1 MVEGSNSCWVILQ
14 TTLWQRLQ
22 RLRIKLARFLPW
34 CYAMT
39 SGKRFEVVKSSFIT
53 IFINSGKVAIETNGS
68 LNWISICFH
77 IIIMN
82 KMAYCSFGSC
92 FQLFFFVCMELNT
105 NEEIFFWIFQTY
117 FIFYVING
125 YGYKFI
131 YIFFKV
137 RVINRS
143 KMSWI

>member
-92 FQLFFFVCMELNT
+92 FQLFFFSFAWNWIQMRKFSFE
-105 NEEIFFWIFQTY
+105 FFKHISY
-117 FIFYVING
+117 FMLLTDTDISL
-125 YGYKFI
+125 FI
-131 YIFFKV
+131 YFLK
-137 RVINRS
+137 
-143 KMSWI
+143 